1 MRIEKNIVSFVSTL
15 EQLRLS
21 EVLPRIEAHSITGL
35 LSIKQENQRVE
46 FYFRDGKL
54 MCIGPVRANAPLE
67 ERLLL
72 AGVISAEALQESQRT
87 IGPQPSETRLV
98 ITLMDLGYT
107 SRDDLRAWATREA
120 CDVLR
125 VLLQWRSGEI
135 QFEDNVQPPNDRLL
149 VALSPA
155 VLLAASLLPLPSP
168 TSEPRPARAAEL
180 PSVQQVSPP
189 QAQPQPTLTA
199 SAQVPTSPISSPS
212 PIPEMPEYSHVS
224 QLVANMPGYADV
236 LPIPES
242 PRPAADIIF
251 AENHFT
257 SPTTDVS
264 AEPAWITSPLPPP
277 RIDTSFMRPEMVL
290 IPADLSS
297 VREQNP
303 QFQLTP
309 EQWRL
314 LTRVDGQ
321 TSLQMIC
328 QALILPAEVVRRV
341 AGELIAQGLLRII
354 MPSMPVPF
362 ELSPVSRDMITSGLG
377 NGYVSPGAAATII
390 QPWVALSPITDALP
404 PSFASPAPNIPFE
417 TMSQWGNGGNG
428 ATFVPGRGWVTG
440 PQPPVYSLPVSGPLY
455 TANGAY
461 SNAGG
466 SR

>member
-1 MRIEKNIVSFVSTL
+1 VSFVSTL

-21 EVLPRIEAHSITGL
+21 EVLPRIETHSKTGL
-35 LSIKQENQRVE
+35 LSIKQGTQPVE

-67 ERLLL
+67 ERLLQ
-72 AGVISAEALQESQRT
+72 AGVISPEALQESQRT
-87 IGPQPSETRLV
+87 IGLQPGETRLV
-98 ITLMDLGYT
+98 INLMDLGYT
-107 SRDDLRAWATREA
+107 SRDELRAWATQEA

-125 VLLQWRSGEI
+125 ALLQWRSGEI
-135 QFEDNVQPPNDRLL
+135 QFENNVQPPNDRLL

-155 VLLAASLLPLPSP
+155 ALLAASLQPAPSSTP
-168 TSEPRPARAAEL
+168 EPPPARAPEVPL
-180 PSVQQVSPP
+180 VQQVSPP
-189 QAQPQPTLTA
+189 QAQPRPTFPA
-199 SAQVPTSPISSPS
+199 SALVPTA
-212 PIPEMPEYSHVS
+212 PESAVSEMTGHNSVS
-224 QLVANMPGYADV
+224 QLVANMPGFSDV
-236 LPIPES
+236 LPVPES
-242 PRPAADIIF
+242 PRPAADVLF
-251 AENHFT
+251 EENHFT
-257 SPTTDVS
+257 SPTTDVP
-264 AEPAWITSPLPPP
+264 AEPLWITKPLPPP

-290 IPADLSS
+290 IPADLSG

-321 TSLQMIC
+321 TSLQLIC
-328 QALILPAEVVRRV
+328 QALTLPPAMVCLI

-354 MPSMPVPF
+354 TPAMPVPL

-377 NGYVSPGAAATII
+377 NGYVSPGAAAAII

-404 PSFASPAPNIPFE
+404 PSFATLAPDVPFE
-417 TMSQWGNGGNG
+417 TLSQWGNGGNG

-440 PQPPVYSLPVSGPLY
+440 SQPLYPLPASGPLY
-455 TANGAY
+455 ATNEAY

-466 SR
+466 GH

>member
-1 MRIEKNIVSFVSTL
+1 MGIEINIVSFVSTL

-21 EVLPRIEAHSITGL
+21 EVLPRIEAHSKTGL
-35 LSIKQENQRVE
+35 LSIKQGTQRIE

-67 ERLLL
+67 ERLLQ
-72 AGVISAEALQESQRT
+72 AGVISSEALQESQRT
-87 IGPQPSETRLV
+87 IGPQPGETRLV
-98 ITLMDLGYT
+98 INLMDLGYT
-107 SRDDLRAWATREA
+107 SRDDLRAWATQEA

-125 VLLQWRSGEI
+125 VLLQWRSGEV
-135 QFEDNVQPPNDRLL
+135 QFENNVQPPNDRLL

-155 VLLAASLLPLPSP
+155 ALLASSLLPLPLRLP
-168 TSEPRPARAAEL
+168 TPEPPPARVAEVL
-180 PSVQQVSPP
+180 SVQQVSPL
-189 QAQPQPTLTA
+189 QAQPQPIFPA
-199 SAQVPTSPISSPS
+199 SALVPTTPVSAIS
-212 PIPEMPEYSHVS
+212 EMPGHSSVS
-224 QLVANMPGYADV
+224 QLVANMPAFADV
-236 LPIPES
+236 LPTPES
-242 PRPAADIIF
+242 PRLTADVLF
-251 AENHFT
+251 EENHFT
-257 SPTTDVS
+257 SPTTGVP
-264 AEPAWITSPLPPP
+264 AEPAWITTPLPPP

-328 QALILPAEVVRRV
+328 QALILHAEVVCRV

-354 MPSMPVPF
+354 TPAMPVPF

-377 NGYVSPGAAATII
+377 NGYVSPGAAAAIV
-390 QPWVALSPITDALP
+390 QPWVALSPVTDALP
-404 PSFASPAPNIPFE
+404 PSFAAPAPGVPFE
-417 TMSQWGNGGNG
+417 TASQWGNGGNG

-440 PQPPVYSLPVSGPLY
+440 PQLLYPLPASGPIY
-455 TANGAY
+455 TTNGAY
-461 SNAGG
+461 INAASG
-466 SR
+466 R

>member
-1 MRIEKNIVSFVSTL
+1 MSFVSTL

-21 EVLPRIEAHSITGL
+21 EVLPRIETHSKTGL
-35 LSIKQENQRVE
+35 LSIKQGTQQVE

-67 ERLLL
+67 VRLLQ
-72 AGVISAEALQESQRT
+72 AGVISSEALQESLRT
-87 IGPQPSETRLV
+87 IGPQPGETRLV
-98 ITLMDLGYT
+98 INLMDLGYT
-107 SRDDLRAWATREA
+107 SRDDLRAWATQEA

-125 VLLQWRSGEI
+125 VLLQWRSGEV
-135 QFEDNVQPPNDRLL
+135 QFENNVQPPNDRLL
-149 VALSPA
+149 VALSPSA
-155 VLLAASLLPLPSP
+155 LLATSLLPLPSP
-168 TSEPRPARAAEL
+168 TPEPPPARVPEV
-180 PSVQQVSPP
+180 PPVQQVSPP
-189 QAQPQPTLTA
+189 QAQPRPTFPASALVPTAPVSTA
-199 SAQVPTSPISSPS
+199 S
-212 PIPEMPEYSHVS
+212 EMPGRSGAS
-224 QLVANMPGYADV
+224 QLVANMPGFSDV

-242 PRPAADIIF
+242 PRPSTDVLF
-251 AENHFT
+251 EENHFT
-257 SPTTDVS
+257 SATTDVP
-264 AEPAWITSPLPPP
+264 AEPLWIAVPLLPP

-290 IPADLSS
+290 IPSDLSS

-328 QALILPAEVVRRV
+328 QALTLPPEMVCRV

-354 MPSMPVPF
+354 TPAMPVPF

-404 PSFASPAPNIPFE
+404 PSFAALASGIPFE

-428 ATFVPGRGWVTG
+428 AIFVPGRGWVTG
-440 PQPPVYSLPVSGPLY
+440 PQPPLPASGSLYS
-455 TANGAY
+455 TNGAY
-461 SNAGG
+461 INAGNG
-466 SR
+466 R